1 MQKLITVSVDTK
13 QLLKSPNNPFTIN
26 EVDSINELLQQGWEI
41 EEWDFLK
48 EDDGDGE
55 IVLIVTLN
63 DDAMFD
69 DDDEDEFDDEFDFDE
84 DEVEDDEEEEEEEEE
99 DEKVKRL

>member
-13 QLLKSPNNPFTIN
+13 QLLQSPDNPFTIN
-26 EVDSINELLQQGWEI
+26 EVDSVNELLELGWEI

-48 EDDGDGE
+48 EGEGDGE
-55 IVLIVTLN
+55 ILLLVILN

-69 DDDEDEFDDEFDFDE
+69 REDEFDDEFGFDE
-84 DEVEDDEEEEEEEEE
+84 DDNDEEK
-99 DEKVKRL
+99 DETGGEQKN

>member
-13 QLLKSPNNPFTIN
+13 QLKQSTTDPFAIN
-26 EVDSINELLQQGWEI
+26 HVDSVNELLEQGWEI

-48 EDDGDGE
+48 EGGNDGE
-55 IVLIVTLN
+55 ILLMVILN

-69 DDDEDEFDDEFDFDE
+69 NDDEFNDEFDFD
-84 DEVEDDEEEEEEEEE
+84 DDDDEEDDDE
-99 DEKVKRL
+99 DDRPGKMKRVR

>member
-1 MQKLITVSVDTK
+1 MQKLITVTVDTK
-13 QLLKSPNNPFTIN
+13 QLLKSPANPFTIN
-26 EVDSINELLQQGWEI
+26 EVESVNELLEQGWEI

-69 DDDEDEFDDEFDFDE
+69 DDDADEFDDEFDFDE
-84 DEVEDDEEEEEEEEE
+84 DEDDEEEEE

>member
-13 QLLKSPNNPFTIN
+13 QLKQSPTDPFTIN
-26 EVDSINELLQQGWEI
+26 QVDSVNELLEQGWEI

-48 EDDGDGE
+48 EGGDDGE
-55 IVLIVTLN
+55 ILLMVILN

-69 DDDEDEFDDEFDFDE
+69 REDEFDDGFDFDE
-84 DEVEDDEEEEEEEEE
+84 DDEDDGDE
-99 DEKVKRL
+99 DDQPGKMKRVR

>member
-13 QLLKSPNNPFTIN
+13 QLKQSPTDTFTIN
-26 EVDSINELLQQGWEI
+26 HVDSVNELLEQGWEI

-48 EDDGDGE
+48 ERGDDGE
-55 IVLIVTLN
+55 ILLMVILN

-69 DDDEDEFDDEFDFDE
+69 REDEFDNEFDFDE
-84 DEVEDDEEEEEEEEE
+84 DDD
-99 DEKVKRL
+99 DDDDADDQPGKMKRVRC